1 MFNVGG
7 PEIMVVIL
15 VALVVLGPDQLPK
28 AMRTFGNVMAQVRKV
43 SNGFQDEM
51 RSAMHSLEQ
60 PTSPSSPSSPS
71 STSSSGVGTPRST
84 SSPET
89 VASGATPA
97 VTGPGADRS
106 AEGSTAAPVVDPVA
120 DRPGASAADRAAG

>member
-60 PTSPSSPSSPS
+60 PTSSSSASSPSVSPSSSPSS
-71 STSSSGVGTPRST
+71 SGAGTANGT
-84 SSPET
+84 ASPEP
-89 VASGATPA
+89 VVSESTP
-97 VTGPGADRS
+97 P
-106 AEGSTAAPVVDPVA
+106 APVVDPVA